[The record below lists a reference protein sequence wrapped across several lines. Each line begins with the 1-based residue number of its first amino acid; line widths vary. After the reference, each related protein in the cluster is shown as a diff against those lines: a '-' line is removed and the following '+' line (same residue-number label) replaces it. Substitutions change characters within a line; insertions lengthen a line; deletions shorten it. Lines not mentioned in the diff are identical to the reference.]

1 MHNARRH
8 VARHAGGTGEHLD
21 IDVAVASGRHP
32 KRDAISIGVPVHRKV
47 LEAWLLRGQPTR
59 DDEVIATARWI
70 DRSAAPVA
78 VAVAVQLRVVVP
90 APPHGAAAPPDTAAT
105 TGNAGTTAAP
115 PLEPICP
122 SSSGGLGGAGYA
134 RAARAHATRHSS
146 APRQEAPTGGAEG
159 GEPGNAADA
168 AEGRGGPCRSLRS
181 EPVAD
186 SCRPAHWGRSSS
198 CLCIEARRGLLDRSI
213 ERAGWWSWLARSA
226 SGVTVVRAWVRSIDM
241 GCPPRDLPQARS
253 PGAELRCRSTRAHTQ
268 SSWRA
273 IVAAIAT
280 PHCLCNNPHA
290 RNHSSPHPTPD
301 HTPEHREAPGA
312 AFSLPRTYVSE
323 SRHAQL

>member
-1 MHNARRH
+1 MRSVAQGSSPRAASSARCSQWPLRYVQVRPVPLYSLAPH
-8 VARHAGGTGEHLD
+8 AVPQTAAASSGPLSPSAQRPPRRAVWLPPPRGSLARSRLRSGACRVRWRGVVAGGAPQVRAGPRQRCVPSQPPSWPSQGPLFLPPLRGGKCVLLAQDRSRVRCMSGE
-21 IDVAVASGRHP
+21 VAGRGGWWCASGR
-32 KRDAISIGVPVHRKV
+32 A
-47 LEAWLLRGQPTR
+47 
-59 DDEVIATARWI
+59 
-70 DRSAAPVA
+70 
-78 VAVAVQLRVVVP
+78 
-90 APPHGAAAPPDTAAT
+90 
-105 TGNAGTTAAP
+105 
-115 PLEPICP
+115 
-122 SSSGGLGGAGYA
+122 
-134 RAARAHATRHSS
+134 
-146 APRQEAPTGGAEG
+146 
-159 GEPGNAADA
+159 
-168 AEGRGGPCRSLRS
+168 GPCRSLRS

-253 PGAELRCRSTRAHTQ
+253 PAELRCRSTRAHTQ

-280 PHCLCNNPHA
+280 SHCLCNNPHA
-290 RNHSSPHPTPD
+290 RNHSSPHHTPD